1 MKQGVNE
8 ITGSEVVRRLDFI
21 VTHLISTSPV
31 RIVRR
36 HAWFVMLCKPTLTS
50 SCSMILIFFKMQCKT
65 SEMT

>member
-8 ITGSEVVRRLDFI
+8 ITGSEVVRRLYVF
-21 VTHLISTSPV
+21 VTHLICTSPV

-36 HAWFVMLCKPTLTS
+36 HAWFGMPCNPTFTS
-50 SCSMILIFFKMQCKT
+50 SCSMILILFKMQCKT